1 MAKGGKRPGAG
12 RPRGS
17 LTRRTQEVAARAIA
31 ENRTPLEIMLENM
44 LHFQQAAIDA
54 EAILKGLTAE
64 EFTGT
69 EMTPEEQF
77 RKLLAEV
84 KKAAGLRLMAQEC
97 ARDAAPFVHPRLSAT
112 SLTVEKRDATDW
124 TRDELVAILNHARNG
139 GNGATAPNGRGD
151 KSDSVH

>member
-97 ARDAAPFVHPRLSAT
+97 ARDAAPFVHPRLAQVESKSEVTHHYVARIPEPAET
-112 SLTVEKRDATDW
+112 ADEWLMQHAPPTVQ
-124 TRDELVAILNHARNG
+124 
-139 GNGATAPNGRGD
+139 
-151 KSDSVH
+151 